1 MAQSCRRD
9 APDRARKEKAPGPC
23 ELRALLRDAL
33 SKPMHEARP
42 KARHRR
48 GRTFRSDN
56 AAYARAL
63 DRAHNLTSLLAT
75 RSESLPITSRAG
87 NDRNAS
93 PGELDFMQSGMTRGM
108 KAHVSTML
116 TESGSSIAP
125 ARRRFKVWC

>member
-1 MAQSCRRD
+1 MTSRRVHARGMAEGASPGTAGPRD
-9 APDRARKEKAPGPC
+9 P
-23 ELRALLRDAL
+23 
-33 SKPMHEARP
+33 
-42 KARHRR
+42 
-48 GRTFRSDN
+48 TN
-56 AAYARAL
+56 ASYARAL
-63 DRAHNLTSLLAT
+63 DRAHHLMSLVAT

-93 PGELDFMQSGMTRGM
+93 PGELDFMYSGMTRGM